1 MAGSACRASPA
12 SRRIRVH
19 RVLRA
24 RGEVALAVLALVL
37 AAVTAVWPTWIE
49 SLFEVSPDAGTGET
63 EWWLVAVFLAM
74 AVAAAVLARRDLR
87 AARAEGA

>member
-1 MAGSACRASPA
+1 
-12 SRRIRVH
+12 VH
-19 RVLRA
+19 RIVRA
-24 RGEVALAVLALVL
+24 RIETVLAVVALIL

-63 EWWLVAVFLAM
+63 EWWLVVVFVVLAV
-74 AVAAAVLARRDLR
+74 VAAILARRDLR

>member
-1 MAGSACRASPA
+1 VWADNEQEDAV
-12 SRRIRVH
+12 RRIV
-19 RVLRA
+19 RA
-24 RGEVALAVLALVL
+24 RVETVLAVSALVL

-49 SLFEVSPDAGTGET
+49 SLSEVSPDAGTGET
-63 EWWLVAVFLAM
+63 EWWLVVVFLVI